1 MPSALPQPRLLLPR
15 YTTQDVF
22 NVFSM
27 FLDEQEFTYTSSV
40 LAKELV
46 ARGFAAPSEDAEDDP
61 VDPVSL
67 REHLAFCVAKLA
79 GSSGAIGETGDV
91 DDADDDDRARHDRVV
106 RSASGVQRVDADDD
120 EDEDARLDDAAAAPP
135 EDARRDLGGDPE
147 VHSGEDERRDPGGI
161 PGGEVGDARAEAPD
175 ALARAAAAAA
185 DDDDNQS
192 TTNDRTSS

>member
-79 GSSGAIGETGDV
+79 GCSGAIGETGDV
-91 DDADDDDRARHDRVV
+91 DDADDDDLSLIH
-106 RSASGVQRVDADDD
+106 
-120 EDEDARLDDAAAAPP
+120 
-135 EDARRDLGGDPE
+135 
-147 VHSGEDERRDPGGI
+147 I
-161 PGGEVGDARAEAPD
+161 
-175 ALARAAAAAA
+175 
-185 DDDDNQS
+185 
-192 TTNDRTSS
+192 